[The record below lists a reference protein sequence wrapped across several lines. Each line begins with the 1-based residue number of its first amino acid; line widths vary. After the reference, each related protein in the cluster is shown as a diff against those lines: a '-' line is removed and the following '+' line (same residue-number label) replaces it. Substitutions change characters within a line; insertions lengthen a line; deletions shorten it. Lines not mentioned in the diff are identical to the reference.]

1 MRDRRARGVR
11 HVVQME
17 VDVDLLEFL
26 ERTGLVDRAEAANP
40 SAVAFGLWML
50 LNEVVE
56 NHRIKETPLRRNIR
70 SDAGIESNHTE
81 TRS

>member
-1 MRDRRARGVR
+1 MRDRRARGVC
-11 HVVQME
+11 HVVQAE

-50 LNEVVE
+50 LNEVIE
-56 NHRIKETPLRRNIR
+56 NHRIKETLLRRNIR
-70 SDAGIESNHTE
+70 PGADVESPN
-81 TRS
+81 